1 MINHKKVNQFETT
14 IYSLGIS
21 RDHDADLLNFLANA
35 GSE

>member
-1 MINHKKVNQFETT
+1 MIERKNEKGFETK

-21 RDHDADLLNFLANA
+21 KDHDADLLNFLANA